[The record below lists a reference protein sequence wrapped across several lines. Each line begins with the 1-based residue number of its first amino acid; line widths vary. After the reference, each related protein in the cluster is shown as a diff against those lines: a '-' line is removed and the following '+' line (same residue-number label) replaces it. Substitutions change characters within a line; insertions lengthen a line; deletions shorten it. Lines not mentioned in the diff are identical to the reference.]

1 MTPTRTFRYR
11 GARLCGG
18 SLALEPLAARFGT
31 PLYVYDFDAIARAYR
46 AYTHAFRGVP
56 LQLCAAVKANG
67 NLSLLRHLARMGSG
81 FDVVSGGELERVLR
95 AGGDAGKIVFSG
107 VGKTAAEID
116 LALGAGILLFQVE
129 SEPEL
134 ALLAERAARRRR
146 RARFGLRVN
155 PDISVRTHP
164 HIATGLRQH
173 KFGIEPSLARR
184 LYLASRRQRWLE
196 AAGIGCHIG
205 SQILSC
211 RPFAQATRRVL
222 RLAGELEAEG
232 VKLRLFDAGGGLGI
246 AYREAQRPPT
256 LAAYA
261 AALRTA
267 AGRWLARPD
276 HQLLLEPG
284 RSLFASAGALL
295 TRVTYVKH
303 HAGQTFVITDA
314 GSNDFMRP
322 SLYGA
327 YHEIVPLR
335 RRPGARQRVEIVG
348 PICESSDS
356 FAHARLLPPVEAGDL
371 LALLDTGAYGFTL
384 SSNYNA
390 RPRAAEVAIAHGH
403 ARRIR
408 RREQSVDLWQAEL

>member
-1 MTPTRTFRYR
+1 MAPTRTYRYR
-11 GARLCGG
+11 GARLVCG
-18 SLALEPLAARFGT
+18 SLALESLAERFGT
-31 PLYVYDFDAIARAYR
+31 PLYVYDFDTITRAFQAYR
-46 AYTHAFRGVP
+46 RAFRGLP

-67 NLSLLRHLARMGSG
+67 NLSVLRHLARLGSG

-116 LALGAGILLFQVE
+116 LALRAGILLFQVE

-134 ALLAERAARRRR
+134 ELLTERAARLRRH
-146 RARFGLRVN
+146 ARFGLRVN

-164 HIATGLRQH
+164 HIATGMRRH
-173 KFGIEPSLARR
+173 KFGIEPALARR
-184 LYLASRRQRWLE
+184 LYLASRQQRWLE
-196 AAGIGCHIG
+196 ATGIGCHIG

-211 RPFAQATRRVL
+211 RPFAQAAQRVL
-222 RLAGELEAEG
+222 HLVQQLEAQG
-232 VKLRLFDAGGGLGI
+232 VTLRQFDAGGGLGI
-246 AYREAQRPPT
+246 AYHDGQRPPSVR
-256 LAAYA
+256 AYA
-261 AALRTA
+261 AALRA
-267 AGRWLARPD
+267 ATGRWLARPGR
-276 HQLLLEPG
+276 QLLLEPG
-284 RSLFASAGALL
+284 RTLFAAAGALL

-314 GSNDFMRP
+314 GSNDLMRP

-335 RRPGARQRVEIVG
+335 RRPGARRRVEVVG

-356 FAHARLLPPVEAGDL
+356 FAHARLLPPLEAGDL

-390 RPRAAEVAIAHGH
+390 RPRAAEVAVAHGR
-403 ARRIR
+403 ARQIR
-408 RREQSVDLWQAEL
+408 RREQSEDLWQSEI

>member
-1 MTPTRTFRYR
+1 MAPTRTFRYH
-11 GARLCGG
+11 GARLFCGR
-18 SLALEPLAARFGT
+18 LALEPLAERFGT
-31 PLYVYDFDAIARAYR
+31 PLYVYDFDAVALAYQAYR
-46 AYTHAFRGVP
+46 HAFRGLP

-67 NLSLLRHLARMGSG
+67 NLALLRHLARLGSG

-95 AGGDAGKIVFSG
+95 AGGDPGKIVFSG

-134 ALLAERAARRRR
+134 DLLAERAARRRR

-164 HIATGLRQH
+164 HIATGMRQH
-173 KFGIEPSLARR
+173 KFGIEPALARR
-184 LYLASRRQRWLE
+184 LYLAARRQRWLE
-196 AAGIGCHIG
+196 ATGIGCHIG

-211 RPFAQATRRVL
+211 RPFAQATQRVL
-222 RLAGELEAEG
+222 RLAGELEAQG
-232 VKLRLFDAGGGLGI
+232 VKLRLFDGGGGLGI
-246 AYREAQRPPT
+246 AYRDNQRPPS

-261 AALRTA
+261 AALRAA
-267 AGRWLARPD
+267 AGLWLARPD

-284 RSLFASAGALL
+284 RSLLAASGTLL
-295 TRVTYVKH
+295 TRVTYVKR

-314 GSNDFMRP
+314 GSNDLMRP

-335 RRPGARQRVEIVG
+335 RRPGARRRVEIVG
-348 PICESSDS
+348 PICESSDR

-390 RPRAAEVAIAHGH
+390 RPRAPEVALAHGR
-403 ARRIR
+403 ARLIR
-408 RREQSVDLWQAEL
+408 RREQPADLWRGEL